1 MSLKGKRIAVFVSG
15 HGTNMVHIARYFE
28 GTGVCVAIVITDN
41 AACEAVERARELG
54 IRTQA
59 FTKEEIK
66 FGDNV
71 VALLQSERIDLI
83 VLAGFLGQIG
93 SGLLAAFPQRIVN
106 LHPALLPKYG
116 GKGMY
121 GDHVHRAILSAGEAQ
136 SGITIHLVDEQYDHG
151 TILCQARCKVLPD
164 DTPERLAKRIHRLEY
179 LYYPIVIE
187 YLLKKQDEA
196 DEA

>member
-1 MSLKGKRIAVFVSG
+1 MSLKGKRVAVFVSG

-59 FTKEEIK
+59 FTKEGIK

-71 VALLQSERIDLI
+71 VELLQSERIDLI

-93 SGLLAAFPQRIVN
+93 
-106 LHPALLPKYG
+106 
-116 GKGMY
+116 MY
-121 GDHVHRAILSAGEAQ
+121 GDHVHRAVLAAGEAQ
-136 SGITIHLVDEQYDHG
+136 SGITIHFVDEQYDHG

-187 YLLKKQDEA
+187 DLLKKQDEA